1 MLSEKVIKNK
11 AREFRQGG
19 KDMRIAILTN
29 NYRPFVGGVPISVER
44 QAEELIKLGHQVTVF
59 APMYGETQ
67 EEREAVLAADVSA
80 PEQVVRYGTQK
91 RKMDNGMVY
100 PSFYP
105 SEIMEAFERDEFD
118 CIHVHHPMF
127 VGPCALYLKR
137 KYRLPLIYTYHTRY
151 EDYLHYIPGLRV
163 DEKSFVLKKKAIGLI
178 RTKIIPTYMSWFA
191 NQCDL
196 VLAPS
201 AGMQKILWEYGMRSR
216 SAVFPTGLEKSFF
229 AMDEQKAKEIRKTYK
244 GDKKHLF
251 VTVSRLE
258 KEKNY
263 EFILRGIAKIKE
275 EAGDDFHVMILG
287 DGSQKGELKTKAALL
302 GIGNLVT
309 FVGNVKNEDV
319 KHYVHA
325 ADLFLFASKSETQG
339 IVLAEAMAAGTP
351 VVAVHAVGSDDIVKD
366 GVNGFL
372 TEEEESRWA
381 EKVIEAAQPENRFK
395 MKKAALKE
403 AQNYRSDTLAL
414 YEEML
419 YNQCIC
425 GKAMDRQKDG
435 KGEYSYEN
443 GEAHGEGA
451 AMAVHKISHIA

>member
-1 MLSEKVIKNK
+1 
-11 AREFRQGG
+11 
-19 KDMRIAILTN
+19 
-29 NYRPFVGGVPISVER
+29 
-44 QAEELIKLGHQVTVF
+44 
-59 APMYGETQ
+59 
-67 EEREAVLAADVSA
+67 
-80 PEQVVRYGTQK
+80 
-91 RKMDNGMVY
+91 
-100 PSFYP
+100 
-105 SEIMEAFERDEFD
+105 
-118 CIHVHHPMF
+118 MF

>member
-1 MLSEKVIKNK
+1 
-11 AREFRQGG
+11 
-19 KDMRIAILTN
+19 
-29 NYRPFVGGVPISVER
+29 
-44 QAEELIKLGHQVTVF
+44 
-59 APMYGETQ
+59 
-67 EEREAVLAADVSA
+67 
-80 PEQVVRYGTQK
+80 
-91 RKMDNGMVY
+91 
-100 PSFYP
+100 
-105 SEIMEAFERDEFD
+105 
-118 CIHVHHPMF
+118 
-127 VGPCALYLKR
+127 
-137 KYRLPLIYTYHTRY
+137 
-151 EDYLHYIPGLRV
+151 
-163 DEKSFVLKKKAIGLI
+163 
-178 RTKIIPTYMSWFA
+178 
-191 NQCDL
+191 
-196 VLAPS
+196 
-201 AGMQKILWEYGMRSR
+201 
-216 SAVFPTGLEKSFF
+216 
-229 AMDEQKAKEIRKTYK
+229 
-244 GDKKHLF
+244 
-251 VTVSRLE
+251 
-258 KEKNY
+258 
-263 EFILRGIAKIKE
+263 
-275 EAGDDFHVMILG
+275 MILG

-425 GKAMDRQKDG
+425 GKAMHRQKDG